1 MIFRTKPLNKLFV
14 FELIVFFKDEMNEK
28 ENSVD
33 LNLSKEDKTI
43 ELDDWSTKIYEDES
57 LLTDD
62 EESDNDEELS
72 EPNIISPELMAY
84 MVALGAWHVN
94 RR

>member
-1 MIFRTKPLNKLFV
+1 MNKLFV